1 MTEPKQFKRGRRTY
15 TRMGSF
21 REVRIETPKNK
32 VDSAA
37 VPTPVPMDVEATL
50 ETGVYSN
57 QATVYRSAD
66 EVVIDFGF
74 VASTQPRGKVRSR
87 VVVSHKHA
95 RELAQLLKKAVEE
108 LD

>member
-21 REVRIETPKNK
+21 REVRIDTGKLVPPTETPGEQPMEM
-32 VDSAA
+32 DAA
-37 VPTPVPMDVEATL
+37 Q

-57 QATVYRSAD
+57 RATVYRSPD

-74 VASTQPRGKVRSR
+74 SAASNPRGKIRSR
-87 VVVSHKHA
+87 VVVSHRHA
-95 RELAQLLKKAVEE
+95 RELAQLLKNATEE
-108 LD
+108 S